1 MMKKYLEYI
10 DNCKAII
17 DKISTEGTENIE
29 KAANLL
35 SDTMIS
41 GKKLYLFGTGHSH
54 MLAEELFYR
63 AGGLV
68 NIQPILV
75 EPLMLHISAS
85 ESTLAERVEGYA
97 DKIFKD
103 YGMSKGDTVVI
114 ISNSGRNGVIVDM
127 ALLCKDEGL
136 NVIALTN
143 LEHTYA
149 GESRHKSGKR
159 LCEIADIVLDNFGC
173 VGDACVT
180 VDGIDGKICPTS
192 TVTGAL
198 ILNSIVAQSVEN
210 CVKSGFYPE
219 HFASSNVDG
228 GDEFNNRL
236 VEKYKKE
243 LKHL

>member
-1 MMKKYLEYI
+1 MKKYLEYI
-10 DNCKAII
+10 ETAKSII
-17 DKISTEGTENIE
+17 DKISTEGAPSIE
-29 KAANLL
+29 KAAEVFA
-35 SDTMIS
+35 DTLIN
-41 GKKLYLFGTGHSH
+41 GRKIFLFGTGHSH
-54 MLAEELFYR
+54 MLSEELFYR

-85 ESTLAERVEGYA
+85 ESTNAERVEGYA
-97 DKIFKD
+97 ERIFDD
-103 YGMSKGDTVVI
+103 YGMAEGDTVVI

-127 ALLCKDEGL
+127 ALLCKEKKL

-149 GESRHKSGKR
+149 GASRHKSGKR

-173 VGDACVT
+173 VGDACVE
-180 VDGIDGKICPTS
+180 VDGIEGKICPTS

-198 ILNSIVAQSVEN
+198 ILNAIVAEAVDT
-210 CVKSGFYPE
+210 CAKRGFNPE

-228 GDEFNNRL
+228 GDEINNAL
-236 VEKYKKE
+236 INKYKKE
-243 LKHL
+243 IRHL